1 VSSRQGLRLQLD
13 LVSNFRSCR
22 DSPCGCPH
30 LDLGA
35 YMKIKFTKM
44 QALGNDYIYV
54 DCFKSQDTEYV
65 QNLSGIDLS
74 DLAKKICHRHF
85 GVGSDGLIL
94 IAPGKVCKFKMIFY
108 NPDGSEAE
116 MCGNGIRCFAR
127 YLYDHGLSK
136 KKVEKIETKA
146 GVIKTEIIKTGEVF
160 LIKADIGKP
169 ILERKKIPMKGRG
182 DVCINQELKLD
193 GKKVRINS
201 LSLGNP
207 HTVIFVDEFGKDW
220 KTIGSQVENHPIF
233 PKRTNVEFVKILSP
247 KNIRLKIWERGVGE
261 TLASGTGACAAT
273 VVGVLNNKLE
283 RKLKAEF
290 DHGEL
295 QIEWNEKNDHL
306 YMIGPVVETFS
317 GTFNYIKSAG

>member
-1 VSSRQGLRLQLD
+1 
-13 LVSNFRSCR
+13 
-22 DSPCGCPH
+22 
-30 LDLGA
+30 
-35 YMKIKFTKM
+35 MKIKFTKM

-94 IAPGKVCKFKMIFY
+94 IAPGKICKFRMIFY

-136 KKVEKIETKA
+136 KKVQNIETKA
-146 GVIKTEIIKTGEVF
+146 GVIKTEIIKTGVVRQAHHIKVF

-182 DVCINQELKLD
+182 FVLKARPEGNLCINQELKLD

-247 KNIRLKIWERGVGE
+247 RNIRLKIWERGVGE
-261 TLASGTGACAAT
+261 TKASGTGACAAT
-273 VVGVLNNKLE
+273 VAGVLNDKLE

-295 QIEWNEKNDHL
+295 QIEWNAENDHL
-306 YMIGPVVETFS
+306 YMTGPAVETFS
-317 GTFNYIKSAG
+317 GVFEYESSPK

>member
-1 VSSRQGLRLQLD
+1 
-13 LVSNFRSCR
+13 
-22 DSPCGCPH
+22 
-30 LDLGA
+30 
-35 YMKIKFTKM
+35 MKIKFTKM

-54 DCFKSQDTEYV
+54 DCFK
-65 QNLSGIDLS
+65 QNLSGIDLGE
-74 DLAKKICHRHF
+74 LAKKICHRHF

-94 IAPGKVCKFKMIFY
+94 ITPGKVCKFRMIFY

-136 KKVEKIETKA
+136 KKIQKIETKA
-146 GVIKTEIIKTGEVF
+146 GVIKTEIIKIRRIQGTGMVRPFDRLRAVSEVEPQAHHIKDF

-169 ILERKKIPMKGRG
+169 ILERNKIPMKGKG
-182 DVCINQELKLD
+182 NFCINQELKLD

-220 KTIGSQVENHPIF
+220 KRVGSLVENHPIF
-233 PKRTNVEFVKILSP
+233 PKRTNVEFVKILSS
-247 KNIRLKIWERGVGE
+247 KSIRLKIWERGVGE

-273 VVGVLNNKLE
+273 VAGVLNHKLD
-283 RKLKAEF
+283 RKVKAEF

-295 QIEWNEKNDHL
+295 RIEWNAENDHL
-306 YMIGPVVETFS
+306 YMIGPAVETLS
-317 GTFNYIKSAG
+317 GVFEYI

>member
-1 VSSRQGLRLQLD
+1 
-13 LVSNFRSCR
+13 
-22 DSPCGCPH
+22 
-30 LDLGA
+30 
-35 YMKIKFTKM
+35 
-44 QALGNDYIYV
+44 
-54 DCFKSQDTEYV
+54 
-65 QNLSGIDLS
+65 
-74 DLAKKICHRHF
+74 
-85 GVGSDGLIL
+85 
-94 IAPGKVCKFKMIFY
+94 
-108 NPDGSEAE
+108 

-136 KKVEKIETKA
+136 KKVQNIETKA
-146 GVIKTEIIKTGEVF
+146 GVIKTEIIKTGVVRQAHHIKVF

-182 DVCINQELKLD
+182 FVLKARPEGNLCINQELKLD

-247 KNIRLKIWERGVGE
+247 RNIRLKIWERGVGE
-261 TLASGTGACAAT
+261 TKASGTGACAAT
-273 VVGVLNNKLE
+273 VAGVLNDKLE

-295 QIEWNEKNDHL
+295 QIEWNAENDHL
-306 YMIGPVVETFS
+306 YMTGPAVETFS
-317 GTFNYIKSAG
+317 GVFEYESSPK

>member
-1 VSSRQGLRLQLD
+1 
-13 LVSNFRSCR
+13 
-22 DSPCGCPH
+22 
-30 LDLGA
+30 
-35 YMKIKFTKM
+35 M

-54 DCFKSQDTEYV
+54 ECFK
-65 QNLSGIDLS
+65 QNLSAIDLS

-136 KKVEKIETKA
+136 KKIQKIETKA
-146 GVIKTEIIKTGEVF
+146 GVIKTEIIKTGVVRQAHHIKVF

-169 ILERKKIPMKGRG
+169 ILERKKIPMKGGG
-182 DVCINQELKLD
+182 DPCTNQELKLN
-193 GKKVRINS
+193 GRKVRINS

-207 HTVIFVDEFGKDW
+207 HTVIFVDEFGEDW
-220 KTIGSQVENHPIF
+220 KEIGFQVENHSIF

-247 KNIRLKIWERGVGE
+247 KKIRLKIWERGVGE
-261 TLASGTGACAAT
+261 TKASGTGACAAT
-273 VVGVLNNKLE
+273 VAGVLNHKLE

-295 QIEWNEKNDHL
+295 QIEWDEKNDHL
-306 YMIGPVVETFS
+306 YMIGPAVESFS
-317 GTFNYIKSAG
+317 GTFEYIKTASS

>member
-1 VSSRQGLRLQLD
+1 V
-13 LVSNFRSCR
+13 
-22 DSPCGCPH
+22 
-30 LDLGA
+30 
-35 YMKIKFTKM
+35 KIKFTKM

-54 DCFKSQDTEYV
+54 DCFK
-65 QNLSGIDLS
+65 QNLSVINLS
-74 DLAKKICHRHF
+74 NLAKKICHRHF

-94 IAPGKVCKFKMIFY
+94 IAPGKVHKFRMIFY
-108 NPDGSEAE
+108 NPDGTKAE

-136 KKVEKIETKA
+136 KKVQKIETKA
-146 GVIKTEIIKTGEVF
+146 GVIKTEIIKTGVVRQAHHIKVF

-169 ILERKKIPMKGRG
+169 ILERKKIPMKEKGNF
-182 DVCINQELKLD
+182 CINEELKLNR
-193 GKKVRINS
+193 KKIKINS

-220 KTIGSQVENHPIF
+220 KRVGSLVENHPIF

-247 KNIRLKIWERGVGE
+247 KKIRLKIWERGVGE

-273 VVGVLNNKLE
+273 VAGVLNNKLE

-295 QIEWNEKNDHL
+295 QIEWNAENDHL
-306 YMIGPVVETFS
+306 YMIGPAEETFS
-317 GTFNYIKSAG
+317 GTFNYIRTANRLPSPPRGEG

>member
-1 VSSRQGLRLQLD
+1 
-13 LVSNFRSCR
+13 
-22 DSPCGCPH
+22 
-30 LDLGA
+30 
-35 YMKIKFTKM
+35 M

-94 IAPGKVCKFKMIFY
+94 ITPGKVCKFRMIFY

-136 KKVEKIETKA
+136 KKVQKIETKA
-146 GVIKTEIIKTGEVF
+146 GVIKTEIIKTGELF

-169 ILERKKIPMKGRG
+169 ILERKKIPMKDRG
-182 DVCINQELKLD
+182 LVLSSALRSQTEGKARPEGNLCINQELKLD

-220 KTIGSQVENHPIF
+220 KTIGSQVENHSIF

-247 KNIRLKIWERGVGE
+247 KKIRLKIWERGVGE
-261 TLASGTGACAAT
+261 TKASGTGACAAT
-273 VVGVLNNKLE
+273 VAGVLNNKLE

-295 QIEWNEKNDHL
+295 QIEWDEKNDHL
-306 YMIGPVVETFS
+306 YMIGPAVESFS
-317 GTFNYIKSAG
+317 GTFEYIKTASS

>member
-1 VSSRQGLRLQLD
+1 
-13 LVSNFRSCR
+13 
-22 DSPCGCPH
+22 
-30 LDLGA
+30 
-35 YMKIKFTKM
+35 MKIKFTKM

-54 DCFKSQDTEYV
+54 DCFKQT
-65 QNLSGIDLS
+65 LSGMDLS
-74 DLAKKICHRHF
+74 ELAKKICHRHF

-136 KKVEKIETKA
+136 RKAQKIETKA
-146 GVIKTEIIKTGEVF
+146 GVIKTEIIKTGEIF

-169 ILERKKIPMKGRG
+169 ILERKKIPMKGKG
-182 DVCINQELKLD
+182 NFCINQELKLD

-220 KTIGSQVENHPIF
+220 KRVGALVENHPIF
-233 PKRTNVEFVKILSP
+233 PKKTNVEFVRILSP
-247 KNIRLKIWERGVGE
+247 KSIRLKIWERGVGE

-273 VVGVLNNKLE
+273 VAGVLNHKLE
-283 RKLKAEF
+283 RKVKAEF

-295 QIEWNEKNDHL
+295 QIEWNAENDHL
-306 YMIGPVVETFS
+306 YMIGPAVETLS
-317 GTFNYIKSAG
+317 GVFEYI

>member
-1 VSSRQGLRLQLD
+1 
-13 LVSNFRSCR
+13 
-22 DSPCGCPH
+22 
-30 LDLGA
+30 
-35 YMKIKFTKM
+35 MKIKFTKM

-54 DCFKSQDTEYV
+54 ECFK

-74 DLAKKICHRHF
+74 DLAKKICHRNF

-94 IAPGKVCKFKMIFY
+94 IAPGKVCRFKMIFY

-136 KKVEKIETKA
+136 KKVQKIETKA
-146 GVIKTEIIKTGEVF
+146 GVIKTEIIKTGELF

-169 ILERKKIPMKGRG
+169 ILERKKIPMKGEG
-182 DVCINQELKLD
+182 VFCINQELKLA

-220 KTIGSQVENHPIF
+220 KRVGSLVENHPIF

-247 KNIRLKIWERGVGE
+247 KKIRLKIWERGVGE
-261 TLASGTGACAAT
+261 TKASGTGACAAI
-273 VVGVLNNKLE
+273 VAGVLNHKLE
-283 RKLKAEF
+283 RKVKAEF
-290 DHGEL
+290 DYGEL
-295 QIEWNEKNDHL
+295 QIEWNAENGHL
-306 YMIGPVVETFS
+306 YMIGPAVETFS